1 MSKKNLPIEERNENK
16 KEELKKYLYPS
27 KLPLVG
33 GGAFVIIG
41 LVGMGVAASPV
52 GVFILC
58 CIVAFIISAP
68 TLITIHNLSSAIET
82 FETDEKLS
90 DVLEEFENSQDV
102 FHNALRVGAEY
113 MFGKEMGTIIKYKDI
128 SNIYQYVHKTNL
140 VEDKREI
147 RVVKVNGEEIKLC
160 KLSLKGKSDN
170 ELKALMIYILEKNP
184 KIQIGYNK

>member
-1 MSKKNLPIEERNENK
+1 MSEKDLPIEERNGDK
-16 KEELKKYLYPS
+16 KEELKEYLYPS
-27 KLPLVG
+27 KLPLIG

-41 LVGMGVAASPV
+41 FVGMGLAASPV

-58 CIVAFIISAP
+58 CIFAVIISVP
-68 TLITIHNLSSAIET
+68 TLITIHNLSSTIET
-82 FETDEKLS
+82 FVTDEKLPE
-90 DVLEEFENSQDV
+90 VLEEFENSQSV
-102 FHNALRVGAEY
+102 LNNALSVGTEY
-113 MFGKEMGTIIKYKDI
+113 MFGKGMGTIIKYKDI

-170 ELKALMIYILEKNP
+170 ELKALMIFILEKNP
-184 KIQIGYNK
+184 KIKIGYNK